1 MLLCFTRNLYSS
13 LLIVS
18 KKISTIRLNNKQL
31 IILFRTPTVYANKD
45 VSNKLKKQGIYF
57 YDGYYSNDNF
67 FGS

>member
-18 KKISTIRLNNKQL
+18 KKISTINKQL